1 MKHLKIIIF
10 FFLGVT
16 CVYTLWH
23 YHFISRLFVNPKL
36 PEQLLGVSGAKDV
49 VGVNKP
55 YDYER
60 MLTIIE
66 HAQKIKKVF
75 ADQFNV
81 QLSIDDGRYLDL
93 KFVKSVLSDL
103 YRERVRL
110 ERRMHHIKVNPSDV
124 PTHKKLRS
132 LRYYQKTI
140 EEYSQSLEEIL
151 RQL

>member
-1 MKHLKIIIF
+1 MKYLKIIIF

-23 YHFISRLFVNPKL
+23 HHAISRLFVNQKL
-36 PEQLLGVSGAKDV
+36 PEQLSGASEVSFMVGVS
-49 VGVNKP
+49 KP

-66 HAQKIKKVF
+66 QAQKIKKAF
-75 ADQFNV
+75 ADQFSE
-81 QLSIDDGRYLDL
+81 QLNADEARYLDL
-93 KFVKSVLSDL
+93 KFVRSVLSDL

-110 ERRMHHIKVNPSDV
+110 ERRMHHIKVQPSEV
-124 PTHKKLRS
+124 PMYKKLRS

-140 EEYSQSLEEIL
+140 EEYSQSLEEIV

>member
-1 MKHLKIIIF
+1 MKYLKTIIF
-10 FFLGVT
+10 FFLGVA

-23 YHFISRLFVNPKL
+23 YQAVSRLFVNHKL
-36 PEQLLGVSGAKDV
+36 PEQLSGASDVKDMD
-49 VGVNKP
+49 GATKP

-60 MLTIIE
+60 MLAIIE
-66 HAQKIKKVF
+66 QAQKIKKVF
-75 ADQFNV
+75 AAQFSEQVNA
-81 QLSIDDGRYLDL
+81 DEARYLDL

-110 ERRMHHIKVNPSDV
+110 ERRMHNIKVQPSDV
-124 PTHKKLRS
+124 PAYKKLRS

-140 EEYSQSLEEIL
+140 EEYSQSLEEVL